1 MCSSILS
8 STCIESQAL
17 CWALDMQMCGLLPV
31 NIVVATAIQTEAL
44 IEDVQSA
51 CLENPLD

>member
-17 CWALDMQMCGLLPV
+17 CWALDMQMCGLLPANV
-31 NIVVATAIQTEAL
+31 VVATAIQTEVL
-44 IEDVQSA
+44 TEDVQSA

>member
-8 STCIESQAL
+8 STSIESQAL
-17 CWALDMQMCGLLPV
+17 CWALDMQMCDLLPANV
-31 NIVVATAIQTEAL
+31 VVATAIQTEAL
-44 IEDVQSA
+44 TEDVQSA